1 MFSTPPERLDGLKGA
16 YQDIETPTLRAD
28 ELPQGAPEDQKECLT
43 TYFIGF
49 PKATLM
55 VEARD
60 DQIALQKH
68 VKVFWA
74 NATTVVE
81 STVDAAKQKG
91 LLDEKDLI
99 KVASYRAKCFN
110 HYVRNGTTWLEAGKE
125 YTKTKDF
132 KLKRAEVHTAILLAM
147 LEGLTVR
154 ESAFQL
160 EKIITAV
167 GDGIVKIGAVNSSE
181 AVTFGSAC
189 HCTLIS
195 RLRAPL
201 KLRFAPYFPSRMR
214 THSKSR

>member
-81 STVDAAKQKG
+81 STVDAAK
-91 LLDEKDLI
+91 
-99 KVASYRAKCFN
+99 
-110 HYVRNGTTWLEAGKE
+110 
-125 YTKTKDF
+125 
-132 KLKRAEVHTAILLAM
+132 
-147 LEGLTVR
+147 
-154 ESAFQL
+154 
-160 EKIITAV
+160 
-167 GDGIVKIGAVNSSE
+167 
-181 AVTFGSAC
+181 
-189 HCTLIS
+189 
-195 RLRAPL
+195 
-201 KLRFAPYFPSRMR
+201 
-214 THSKSR
+214 